1 MSRRD
6 ELLLV
11 EKRCAVT
18 AFDMKIQLNKDGRER
33 GLWIFLDDKS
43 AIRRDMYNSW
53 LDSALETFVLLMGYD
68 VDPEKKQNLERFR
81 ASMSLNS
88 ELRNLLSTEVHE
100 GPSSNGLRLSACTT
114 RWARRSRRLASVATS
129 PRRPER
135 SASRE

>member
-100 GPSSNGLRLSACTT
+100 GALLEWPEALRVYNAMGKEIEKARERGDLPKKT
-114 RWARRSRRLASVATS
+114 RKKRK
-129 PRRPER
+129 P
-135 SASRE
+135 